1 MSAQLIVEYEL
12 RNADLVPLKSAVLRF
27 NDSDLVDDLRRCV
40 LQDSFKILPSGYD
53 HSLLDVYPPNSETK
67 VIMDRSQALKLRVRL
82 CTLGENLIVIARSLP
97 KEYLPGREIENP
109 IVKLRRLLD
118 PRMELDPRV
127 INLIKRRERLL
138 HRLEVACE
146 DEKDALELYRDAE
159 RTFGTSTKR
168 NIIATQGLDLKI
180 NGEFEISQQSA
191 SVFYIAWDAGVP
203 CILKFPESA
212 SMAQL
217 EYKVYV
223 EITDPRKQY
232 LVHIELIRFTNLP
245 MRHLN
250 QNYAL
255 KMSHYTSTLQSCARG
270 PELCTLFEHVAVS
283 IFEGLHAI
291 HAAEYCHLDV
301 KPGNIFIDSQG
312 RSFLGDYDAAL
323 NPGQIVTRTTPT
335 FLPREMAILQAR
347 NRLVATPAVDFGML
361 ACTLLFMYDANIS
374 ASPSMTQLESGAR
387 NLDLDTHPQLSR
399 VLLQCVQKLQHDA
412 QIDLGNQLLSQTQP
426 QRSASASEVGD
437 LDSESTQSGLQ
448 PLI

>member
-27 NDSDLVDDLRRCV
+27 NDSDLVDDLRRRV
-40 LQDSFKILPSGYD
+40 LQDGSKILPPGYD
-53 HSLLDVYPPNSETK
+53 HSFLDVYPSNSEAQMMT
-67 VIMDRSQALKLRVRL
+67 DRSKALRLRTRL
-82 CTLGENLIVIARSLP
+82 CTVGESLIVIARSLP

-118 PRMELDPRV
+118 PSMELDPRV

-146 DEKDALELYRDAE
+146 DERDALELYQDAE

-168 NIIATQGLDLKI
+168 NIIAAHGSDLKI
-180 NGEFEISQQSA
+180 NGEFEISQQSS
-191 SVFYIAWDAGVP
+191 SVFYVAWDAGIP

-212 SMAQL
+212 STAQL

-223 EITDPRKQY
+223 KITDPRKRH
-232 LVHIELIRFTNLP
+232 LVHIELIQFTNLP
-245 MRHLN
+245 TRHLN

-270 PELCTLFEHVAVS
+270 PELSTLFEHVAVS
-283 IFEGLHAI
+283 IFEGIHAI
-291 HAAEYCHLDV
+291 HAAGYCHLDV

-312 RSFLGDYDAAL
+312 GSFLGDYDAAL
-323 NPGQIVTRTTPT
+323 NPGQLVTRTTPT
-335 FLPREMAILQAR
+335 FLPREMAVLQAR

-361 ACTLLFMYDANIS
+361 ACTLLFMYDVNIS
-374 ASPSMTQLESGAR
+374 ASPSIRQLESGAQ
-387 NLDLDTHPQLSR
+387 NLNLDTHPELSR
-399 VLLQCVQKLQHDA
+399 IVLQCVQKLQQDP
-412 QIDLGNQLLSQTQP
+412 QIDLGHQLLSQTQQ
-426 QRSASASEVGD
+426 QRSAAVSEAGD
-437 LDSESTQSGLQ
+437 VDSESTQSGLE